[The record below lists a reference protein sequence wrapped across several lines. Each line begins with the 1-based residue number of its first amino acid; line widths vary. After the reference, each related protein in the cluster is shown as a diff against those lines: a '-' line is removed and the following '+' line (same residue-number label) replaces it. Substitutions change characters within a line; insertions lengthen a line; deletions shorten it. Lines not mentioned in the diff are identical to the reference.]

1 MSKLGFQGS
10 IPLMLKELD
19 MDSCYVVALVHESK
33 FQGSIPLRLKEGT
46 GYGFLLCCHTRT

>member
-1 MSKLGFQGS
+1 MSKVGFQGS